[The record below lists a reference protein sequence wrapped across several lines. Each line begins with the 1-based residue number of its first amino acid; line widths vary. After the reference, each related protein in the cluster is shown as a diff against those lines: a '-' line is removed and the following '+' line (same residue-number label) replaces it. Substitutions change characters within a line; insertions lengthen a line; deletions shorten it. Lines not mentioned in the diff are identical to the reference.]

1 MPKPRKYKNFCV
13 GLSKLQHR
21 QIEKIVSIE
30 GKTKNEVIRDA
41 IDKYFEYF
49 QSVESEERDGVIEA
63 RLKKLENRIANLT
76 VLSTRASAQTLY
88 YITLPFSKGGF
99 PAKPLNKEAFQAQ
112 WSKSRYFASQ
122 FLKNAQIDPLSEHE
136 RNAENK

>member
-1 MPKPRKYKNFCV
+1 MTRHRKYTDTTV
-13 GLSKLQHR
+13 GLRRSQIRQLEELAIRQGSSKSDVIRQAVDKYIELSKLDDN
-21 QIEKIVSIE
+21 V
-30 GKTKNEVIRDA
+30 
-41 IDKYFEYF
+41 
-49 QSVESEERDGVIEA
+49 ERDSLIES
-63 RLKKLENRIANLT
+63 RLRKLENRIANLT

-122 FLKNAQIDPLSEHE
+122 FLKNAQIDPLSEQKE
-136 RNAENK
+136 ESD